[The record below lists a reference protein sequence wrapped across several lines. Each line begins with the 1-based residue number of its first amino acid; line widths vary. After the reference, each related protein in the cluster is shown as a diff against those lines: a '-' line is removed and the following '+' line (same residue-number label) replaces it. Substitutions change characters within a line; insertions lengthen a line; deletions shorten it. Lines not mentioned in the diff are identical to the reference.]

1 MIAVRATQNNQREA
15 TVDKPRVLIVDDSKA
30 IRAAVAK
37 VIRSFFDTC
46 EAADGEAGWAEI
58 ERDPS
63 IAVVISDLG
72 MPRLDGFGLLQRIR
86 SASSQRIRELPFL
99 VLSGDEDDATRLR
112 ARDEGAN
119 DFISKKIRGV
129 EAVAR
134 IDNLLRLVQA
144 KHDLEASHQA
154 LKVDD
159 DEQMWDRHT
168 GAFTAA
174 YLLSEATRHFAYARE
189 HSTPFSAVSLRIDNY
204 AEIEAKFGSAAA
216 GQLLGRLVKLLQ
228 GMLRAEDALGRTGA
242 ALFSVILPGT
252 VAEQAVA
259 VAQRLRQRLDSA
271 RITHGAEAVPILT
284 SLGVAAVGNDN
295 VASVEEL
302 LKLTVGRLAPPT
314 AKGEAQ
320 RTRAPEG
327 ATTTT
332 PGRPANNVAAAL
344 LVLEQASAEHPSE
357 VLDRLGPL
365 VKATCARV
373 GIDLQEYLFL
383 LQSKT

>member
-1 MIAVRATQNNQREA
+1 VEE

-30 IRAAVAK
+30 VRSAVAK

-46 EAADGEAGWAEI
+46 EAVDGEAGWAEI

-86 SASSQRIRELPFL
+86 SSTSPRIRELPFL
-99 VLSGDEDDATRLR
+99 VLSGDEDDATRRR
-112 ARDEGAN
+112 ARDQGAN
-119 DFISKKIRGV
+119 DFINKSIRGV

-154 LKVDD
+154 FKVDD
-159 DEQMWDRHT
+159 DEQMWDRLT
-168 GAFTAA
+168 GAFTFA
-174 YLLSEATRHFAYARE
+174 YLLSEGAKHFATARGQG
-189 HSTPFSAVSLRIDNY
+189 TPLSAVSLRIDNY
-204 AEIEAKFGSAAA
+204 AEIEAKFGKAAA

-228 GMLRAEDALGRTGA
+228 GMLRAEDAMGRTGE
-242 ALFSVILPGT
+242 ALFSVLLPGT
-252 VAEQAVA
+252 SAEQAVA

-271 RITHGAEAVPILT
+271 RITHGAEAVGIQT
-284 SLGVAAVGNDN
+284 SLGVAALGNDN

-302 LKLTVGRLAPPT
+302 LKVSAGRLQRVV
-314 AKGEAQ
+314 AKAEAH
-320 RTRAPEG
+320 RTGARENLAATQPGRAPVS
-327 ATTTT
+327 
-332 PGRPANNVAAAL
+332 VAAAL
-344 LVLEQASAEHPSE
+344 QILERASAERPSE
-357 VLDRLGPL
+357 LLDSLGPL

-383 LQSKT
+383 LQSR

>member
-1 MIAVRATQNNQREA
+1 VEE

-30 IRAAVAK
+30 VRSAVAK

-46 EAADGEAGWAEI
+46 EAVDGEAGWAEI

-63 IAVVISDLG
+63 IAVVIADLG

-86 SASSQRIRELPFL
+86 SSTSPRIRELPFL
-99 VLSGDEDDATRLR
+99 VLSGDEDDATRRR
-112 ARDEGAN
+112 ARDQGAN
-119 DFISKKIRGV
+119 DFINKSIRGV

-154 LKVDD
+154 FKVDD
-159 DEQMWDRHT
+159 DEQMWDRLT
-168 GAFTAA
+168 GAFTSA
-174 YLLSEATRHFAYARE
+174 YLLSEGAKHFATARGQG
-189 HSTPFSAVSLRIDNY
+189 TPLSAVSLRIDNY
-204 AEIEAKFGSAAA
+204 AEIEAKFGKAAA

-228 GMLRAEDALGRTGA
+228 GMLRAEDAMGRTGE
-242 ALFSVILPGT
+242 ALFSVLLPGT
-252 VAEQAVA
+252 SAEQAVA

-271 RITHGAEAVPILT
+271 RITHGAEAVGIQT
-284 SLGVAAVGNDN
+284 SLGVAALGNDN

-302 LKLTVGRLAPPT
+302 LKVSAGRLQRVV
-314 AKGEAQ
+314 AKAEAH
-320 RTRAPEG
+320 RTGARENLAATQPGRAPVS
-327 ATTTT
+327 
-332 PGRPANNVAAAL
+332 VAAAL
-344 LVLEQASAEHPSE
+344 QILERASAERPSE
-357 VLDRLGPL
+357 LLDSLGPL

-383 LQSKT
+383 LQSR

>member
-1 MIAVRATQNNQREA
+1 M
-15 TVDKPRVLIVDDSKA
+15 DKPRVLIVDDSKA

-86 SASSQRIRELPFL
+86 SANSQRIRELPFL
-99 VLSGDEDDATRLR
+99 VLSGDEDDATRRR

-119 DFISKKIRGV
+119 DFISKKIRGI

-144 KHDLEASHQA
+144 KHDLEASHHA

-159 DEQMWDRHT
+159 DDQMWDQLT
-168 GAFTAA
+168 GAFTPA
-174 YLLSEATRHFAYARE
+174 YLLSEGARHFAQARE
-189 HSTPFSAVSLRIDNY
+189 HGTPFSAVSLRIDNY
-204 AEIEAKFGSAAA
+204 AAIEAKFGSAPA

-228 GMLRAEDALGRTGA
+228 GMLRAEDAMGRTGA

-252 VAEQAVA
+252 AAEQAVA

-271 RITHGAEAVPILT
+271 RITHGAEAVGVLT
-284 SLGVAAVGNDN
+284 SLGVAALGNDN
-295 VASVEEL
+295 VASVEDL
-302 LKLTVGRLAPPT
+302 LKVSVGRLAQAA
-314 AKGEAQ
+314 AKAEAQ
-320 RTRAPEG
+320 RSGARQTLAAAPPPRAPG
-327 ATTTT
+327 D
-332 PGRPANNVAAAL
+332 VAAAL
-344 LVLEQASAEHPSE
+344 QVLEQASAEHPSE
-357 VLDRLGPL
+357 LLERLGPL

-383 LQSKT
+383 LQSR

>member
-1 MIAVRATQNNQREA
+1 VEE

-30 IRAAVAK
+30 VRSAVAK

-46 EAADGEAGWAEI
+46 EAVDGEAGWAEI

-72 MPRLDGFGLLQRIR
+72 MPPLDGFGLLQRIR
-86 SASSQRIRELPFL
+86 SSTSPRIRELPFL
-99 VLSGDEDDATRLR
+99 VLSGDEDDATRRR
-112 ARDEGAN
+112 ARDQGAN
-119 DFISKKIRGV
+119 DFINKSIRGV

-154 LKVDD
+154 FKVDD
-159 DEQMWDRHT
+159 DEQMWDRLT
-168 GAFTAA
+168 GAFTSA
-174 YLLSEATRHFAYARE
+174 YLLSEGAKHFATARGQG
-189 HSTPFSAVSLRIDNY
+189 TPLSAVSLRIDNY
-204 AEIEAKFGSAAA
+204 AEIEAKFGKAAA

-228 GMLRAEDALGRTGA
+228 GMLRAEDAMGRTGE
-242 ALFSVILPGT
+242 ALFSVLLPGT
-252 VAEQAVA
+252 SAEQAVA

-271 RITHGAEAVPILT
+271 RITHGAEAVGIQT
-284 SLGVAAVGNDN
+284 SLGVAALGNDN

-302 LKLTVGRLAPPT
+302 LKVSAGRLQRVV
-314 AKGEAQ
+314 AKAEAH
-320 RTRAPEG
+320 RTGARENLAATQPGRAPVS
-327 ATTTT
+327 
-332 PGRPANNVAAAL
+332 VAAAL
-344 LVLEQASAEHPSE
+344 QILERASAERPSE
-357 VLDRLGPL
+357 LLDSLGPL

-383 LQSKT
+383 LQSR

>member
-1 MIAVRATQNNQREA
+1 
-15 TVDKPRVLIVDDSKA
+15 VDKPRVLIVDDSKA
-30 IRAAVAK
+30 VRSAVAK

-46 EAADGEAGWAEI
+46 EATDGEAGWAEI

-86 SASSQRIRELPFL
+86 SSTSPRIRELPFL
-99 VLSGDEDDATRLR
+99 VLSGNEDDATRRR
-112 ARDEGAN
+112 ARDQGAN
-119 DFISKKIRGV
+119 DFINKSIKGV

-154 LKVDD
+154 FKVDD
-159 DEQMWDRHT
+159 DEQMWDPLT
-168 GAFTAA
+168 GAFTSA
-174 YLLSEATRHFAYARE
+174 YLLGEGAKHFAQARGQG
-189 HSTPFSAVSLRIDNY
+189 TPLSAVSLRIDNY

-228 GMLRAEDALGRTGA
+228 GMLRAEDAMGRTGE
-242 ALFSVILPGT
+242 ALFSVLLPGT
-252 VAEQAVA
+252 SAEQAVA

-271 RITHGAEAVPILT
+271 RITHGAEAVGIQT
-284 SLGVAAVGNDN
+284 SLGVAALGNDN

-302 LKLTVGRLAPPT
+302 LKVSAGRLQRVA
-314 AKGEAQ
+314 ARAEAQ
-320 RTRAPEG
+320 RTGAPENLAATQPGRAPG
-327 ATTTT
+327 S
-332 PGRPANNVAAAL
+332 VAAAL
-344 LVLEQASAEHPSE
+344 QILERASAERPSE
-357 VLDRLGPL
+357 LLESLGPL
-365 VKATCARV
+365 VKTTCARV

-383 LQSKT
+383 LQSR

>member
-1 MIAVRATQNNQREA
+1 
-15 TVDKPRVLIVDDSKA
+15 VDKPRVLIVDDSKA
-30 IRAAVAK
+30 VRSAVAK

-46 EAADGEAGWAEI
+46 EATDGEAGWALI

-72 MPRLDGFGLLQRIR
+72 MPNLDGFGLLQRIR
-86 SASSQRIRELPFL
+86 SATSPRIRELPFL
-99 VLSGDEDDATRLR
+99 VLSGNEDDATRRR
-112 ARDEGAN
+112 AREQGAN
-119 DFISKKIRGV
+119 DFINKSIKGV

-154 LKVDD
+154 FKVED
-159 DEQMWDRHT
+159 DEQMWDRPS
-168 GAFTAA
+168 GAFTSA
-174 YLLSEATRHFAYARE
+174 YLLTEAARCFAHARE
-189 HSTPFSAVSLRIDNY
+189 HGTPFSAVSLRIDNY

-228 GMLRAEDALGRTGA
+228 GMLRAEDAMGRTGA

-252 VAEQAVA
+252 AAEPAVA

-284 SLGVAAVGNDN
+284 SLGVAAVGNDA

-302 LKLTVGRLAPPT
+302 LKLSVGRLAR
-314 AKGEAQ
+314 AAARGEAQ
-320 RTRAPEG
+320 RTG
-327 ATTTT
+327 AQQSAASTS
-332 PGRPANNVAAAL
+332 PGRRALDNVAAAL
-344 LVLEQASAEHPSE
+344 QILEQASAERPSE

-383 LQSKT
+383 LQSR

>member
-1 MIAVRATQNNQREA
+1 
-15 TVDKPRVLIVDDSKA
+15 VDKPRVLIVDDSKA
-30 IRAAVAK
+30 VRSAVAK

-46 EAADGEAGWAEI
+46 EAADGEAGWAAI

-72 MPRLDGFGLLQRIR
+72 MPNLDGFGLLQRIR
-86 SASSQRIRELPFL
+86 SSTSPRIRELPFL
-99 VLSGDEDDATRLR
+99 VLSGNEDDATRRR
-112 ARDEGAN
+112 ARDQGAS
-119 DFISKKIRGV
+119 DFINKSIKGV

-154 LKVDD
+154 FKVED
-159 DEQMWDRHT
+159 DEKMWDRPS
-168 GAFTAA
+168 GAFTSA
-174 YLLSEATRHFAYARE
+174 YLLTEAARHFAHARE
-189 HSTPFSAVSLRIDNY
+189 HGTPFSAVSLRIDNY

-228 GMLRAEDALGRTGA
+228 GMLRAEDAMGRTGA

-252 VAEQAVA
+252 AAEQAVA

-284 SLGVAAVGNDN
+284 SLGVAAVGNDSA
-295 VASVEEL
+295 ASVEEL
-302 LKLTVGRLAPPT
+302 LKLSVGRLARAA
-314 AKGEAQ
+314 AKAEAP
-320 RTRAPEG
+320 RTGAPESSVS
-327 ATTTT
+327 TS
-332 PGRPANNVAAAL
+332 PGRRALNNVAAAL
-344 LVLEQASAEHPSE
+344 QILEQASAERPSE

-373 GIDLQEYLFL
+373 GIDLHEYLFL
-383 LQSKT
+383 LQSR

>member
-1 MIAVRATQNNQREA
+1 M
-15 TVDKPRVLIVDDSKA
+15 DKPRVLIVDDSKA
-30 IRAAVAK
+30 VRSAVAK

-46 EAADGEAGWAEI
+46 EAVDGEAGWAEI

-86 SASSQRIRELPFL
+86 SSTSPRIRELPFL
-99 VLSGDEDDATRLR
+99 VLSGDEDDATRRR
-112 ARDEGAN
+112 ARDQGAN
-119 DFISKKIRGV
+119 DFINKSIRGV

-154 LKVDD
+154 FKVDD
-159 DEQMWDRHT
+159 DEQMWDRLT
-168 GAFTAA
+168 GAFTSA
-174 YLLSEATRHFAYARE
+174 YLLSEGAKHFATARGQG
-189 HSTPFSAVSLRIDNY
+189 TPLSAVSLRIDNY
-204 AEIEAKFGSAAA
+204 AEIEAKFGKAAA

-228 GMLRAEDALGRTGA
+228 GMLRAEDAMGRTGE
-242 ALFSVILPGT
+242 ALFSVLLPGT
-252 VAEQAVA
+252 SAEQAVA

-271 RITHGAEAVPILT
+271 RITHGAEAVGIQT
-284 SLGVAAVGNDN
+284 SLGVAALGNDN

-302 LKLTVGRLAPPT
+302 LKVSAGRLQRVV
-314 AKGEAQ
+314 AKAEAH
-320 RTRAPEG
+320 RTGARENLAATQPGRAPVS
-327 ATTTT
+327 
-332 PGRPANNVAAAL
+332 VAAAL
-344 LVLEQASAEHPSE
+344 QILERASAERPSE
-357 VLDRLGPL
+357 LLDSLGPL

-383 LQSKT
+383 LQSR